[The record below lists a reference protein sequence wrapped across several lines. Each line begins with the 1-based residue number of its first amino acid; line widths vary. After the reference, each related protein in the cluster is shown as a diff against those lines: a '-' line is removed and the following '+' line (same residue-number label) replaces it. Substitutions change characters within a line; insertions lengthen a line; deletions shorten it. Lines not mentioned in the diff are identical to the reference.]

1 MWLLRKLLLSSRG
14 SPRRNQPPGR
24 GSGAWWGYLLPLKH
38 LQACPSAGTLWC
50 TPFGTADTIQ
60 CVERYPSGF
69 FHRSSGRG
77 SSGAPTWWCRGT
89 DRASPTPPD
98 GCPHRWRSRSSSSVP
113 APPID
118 GHLDGSGSG
127 SVRGF
132 VRWSRWN
139 GQRGVILHGW
149 YCRRRTVHR
158 WRRTVHR
165 GRCSF
170 VGHFAESITQCPMF
184 IDAQRPNLKVLLT
197 LLSLGF
203 VVRWLAFSVKGCG
216 FNSERFS
223 TLLLFWVVQRK

>member
-113 APPID
+113 APPHRRPLGRQWKWKRPWLCSLKQVERSAWCD
-118 GHLDGSGSG
+118 PPRLVLQASHSPQMAPHSPQRALQLC
-127 SVRGF
+127 RPF
-132 VRWSRWN
+132 RWKYNTMSY
-139 GQRGVILHGW
+139 V
-149 YCRRRTVHR
+149 Y
-158 WRRTVHR
+158 
-165 GRCSF
+165 RCT
-170 VGHFAESITQCPMF
+170 E
-184 IDAQRPNLKVLLT
+184 AQP
-197 LLSLGF
+197 
-203 VVRWLAFSVKGCG
+203 
-216 FNSERFS
+216 
-223 TLLLFWVVQRK
+223 